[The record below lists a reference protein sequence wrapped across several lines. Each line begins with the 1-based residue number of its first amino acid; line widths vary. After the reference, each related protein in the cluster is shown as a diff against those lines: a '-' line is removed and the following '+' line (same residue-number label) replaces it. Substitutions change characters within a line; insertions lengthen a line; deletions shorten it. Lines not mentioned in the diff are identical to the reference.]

1 MVQALIEA
9 FLSEVPELCQ
19 SLNDAVQQG
28 DAPVA
33 RRAAHTLKS
42 CLKYVAPESDWS
54 EAWKV
59 EAAAEQGD
67 LATVEKLAPSA
78 IAIANRWVRRLEAPD
93 NSLESSL

>member
-9 FLSEVPELCQ
+9 FLTEVPELCE
-19 SLNDAVQQG
+19 SLSGAVQEG
-28 DAPVA
+28 DTQVA

-67 LATVEKLAPSA
+67 LATVEKLAPAA
-78 IAIANRWVRRLEAPD
+78 IETAHRWVRRLE
-93 NSLESSL
+93 LESS